1 MFFTG
6 ENREKRLIFALR
18 SPILKVK
25 KAAVSGRER
34 YEKLRDHHRQGK
46 RKQRP
51 RHRRGVGR
59 APGHPF
65 LQSGYPADDSGINE
79 QLFAN
84 AEKSF
89 RSSLLFRVAK
99 DAYNGEVIPPDSDNF
114 VSNENLFRYQAKVM
128 LGLAQNE
135 SCVMIGRCADF
146 ILRDRPNV
154 LRVFIHAPEEVR
166 VRRVMQRH
174 NLSEAEAR
182 RHMRQVDKRRA
193 DYYRA
198 FTGSDWRDAGHYDIC
213 FDSDHMGEEKIIRF
227 IMGYMNV
234 CFED

>member
-1 MFFTG
+1 MKNYVITIAR
-6 ENREKRLIFALR
+6 ENG
-18 SPILKVK
+18 SN
-25 KAAVSGRER
+25 
-34 YEKLRDHHRQGK
+34 
-46 RKQRP
+46 
-51 RHRRGVGR
+51 GR
-59 APGHPF
+59 AIGEALAGRLGIPF
-65 LQSGYPADDSGINE
+65 YNRDILRMAADDSGINE

-182 RHMRQVDKRRA
+182 RPMRQVDKRRA
-193 DYYRA
+193 AYYHYY
-198 FTGSDWRDAGHYDIC
+198 TGEEWRDAAGYDLSL
-213 FDSDHMGEEKIIRF
+213 DTDKLGEDGCVEFIKKILPLYEK
-227 IMGYMNV
+227 
-234 CFED
+234 

>member
-1 MFFTG
+1 MKNYVITIAR
-6 ENREKRLIFALR
+6 ENG
-18 SPILKVK
+18 SN
-25 KAAVSGRER
+25 G
-34 YEKLRDHHRQGK
+34 
-46 RKQRP
+46 P

-59 APGHPF
+59 GAWASLF
-65 LQSGYPADDSGINE
+65 TIGISCAWPPMTAASTNNC
-79 QLFAN
+79 LPTRRKA
-84 AEKSF
+84 F

-114 VSNENLFRYQAKVM
+114 VSNENLVPLPGQGDAGPGAERE
-128 LGLAQNE
+128 L
-135 SCVMIGRCADF
+135 CD
-146 ILRDRPNV
+146 DRP
-154 LRVFIHAPEEVR
+154 LRGLYFARPAQCAACVHPRAGGSAACA
-166 VRRVMQRH
+166 RVMQRH

>member
-1 MFFTG
+1 MKNYVITIAR
-6 ENREKRLIFALR
+6 ENG
-18 SPILKVK
+18 SN
-25 KAAVSGRER
+25 
-34 YEKLRDHHRQGK
+34 
-46 RKQRP
+46 
-51 RHRRGVGR
+51 GR
-59 APGHPF
+59 AIGEALAGRLGIPF
-65 LQSGYPADDSGINE
+65 YNRDILRMAADDSGINE

-154 LRVFIHAPEEVR
+154 LRVFIHAATCARWTNAERTITALSRAATGATPAIMTSASIPTIW
-166 VRRVMQRH
+166 VRRRSSAS
-174 NLSEAEAR
+174 L
-182 RHMRQVDKRRA
+182 
-193 DYYRA
+193 
-198 FTGSDWRDAGHYDIC
+198 WDI
-213 FDSDHMGEEKIIRF
+213 
-227 IMGYMNV
+227 
-234 CFED
+234 

>member
-1 MFFTG
+1 M
-6 ENREKRLIFALR
+6 ENRVITIARSYGSGGRNLGRLLAKVLGYEYYDREILR
-18 SPILKVK
+18 IASDE
-25 KAAVSGRER
+25 SGISE
-34 YEKLRDHHRQGK
+34 ELFRQADE
-46 RKQRP
+46 KQRIP
-51 RHRRGVGR
+51 
-59 APGHPF
+59 
-65 LQSGYPADDSGINE
+65 
-79 QLFAN
+79 
-84 AEKSF
+84 
-89 RSSLLFRVAK
+89 LFRIAREV
-99 DAYNGEVIPPDSDNF
+99 YTGEVIPPDSDNF

>member
-1 MFFTG
+1 MKNYVITIAR
-6 ENREKRLIFALR
+6 ENG
-18 SPILKVK
+18 
-25 KAAVSGRER
+25 SG
-34 YEKLRDHHRQGK
+34 
-46 RKQRP
+46 
-51 RHRRGVGR
+51 GR
-59 APGHPF
+59 AIGEALARQLGIPF
-65 LQSGYPADDSGINE
+65 YSRSILRMAADDSGINE
-79 QLFAN
+79 QLFAK
-84 AEKSF
+84 AEDNFKN
-89 RSSLLFRVAK
+89 SLLFRVAK

-128 LGLAQNE
+128 LALAENE

-166 VRRVMQRH
+166 VRTLMQRH
-174 NLSEAEAR
+174 SISEAEA
-182 RHMRQVDKRRA
+182 HKQMRKVDKRRA

-213 FDSDHMGEEKIIRF
+213 FDSDHMGQDKIIRF
-227 IMGYMNV
+227 LTGYMKV

>member
-1 MFFTG
+1 MTNKVITISRQFGSGGRTIGKKVAEKLGIPYYDKELVDEFIEEIG
-6 ENREKRLIFALR
+6 EYASVTSSFLFNI
-18 SPILKVK
+18 
-25 KAAVSGRER
+25 AVSAHPMGLIDTMSVSD
-34 YEKLRDHHRQGK
+34 KLYVCQTNVIRDL
-46 RKQRP
+46 
-51 RHRRGVGR
+51 
-59 APGHPF
+59 A
-65 LQSGYPADDSGINE
+65 
-79 QLFAN
+79 
-84 AEKSF
+84 
-89 RSSLLFRVAK
+89 AK
-99 DAYNGEVIPPDSDNF
+99 GPCVI
-114 VSNENLFRYQAKVM
+114 V
-128 LGLAQNE
+128 
-135 SCVMIGRCADF
+135 GRCADF

>member
-1 MFFTG
+1 M
-6 ENREKRLIFALR
+6 
-18 SPILKVK
+18 
-25 KAAVSGRER
+25 
-34 YEKLRDHHRQGK
+34 
-46 RKQRP
+46 
-51 RHRRGVGR
+51 
-59 APGHPF
+59 
-65 LQSGYPADDSGINE
+65 
-79 QLFAN
+79 
-84 AEKSF
+84 
-89 RSSLLFRVAK
+89 
-99 DAYNGEVIPPDSDNF
+99 
-114 VSNENLFRYQAKVM
+114 
-128 LGLAQNE
+128 
-135 SCVMIGRCADF
+135 
-146 ILRDRPNV
+146 RDRPNV

>member
-1 MFFTG
+1 MKNYVITIAR
-6 ENREKRLIFALR
+6 ENG
-18 SPILKVK
+18 SN
-25 KAAVSGRER
+25 
-34 YEKLRDHHRQGK
+34 
-46 RKQRP
+46 
-51 RHRRGVGR
+51 GR
-59 APGHPF
+59 AIGEALAGRLGIPF
-65 LQSGYPADDSGINE
+65 YNRDILRMAADDSGINE

-174 NLSEAEAR
+174 NLSEAAICAR
-182 RHMRQVDKRRA
+182 WTNAARTITALSRAATGATPAIMTSASIPTIWVRRRSSA
-193 DYYRA
+193 
-198 FTGSDWRDAGHYDIC
+198 SLWDI
-213 FDSDHMGEEKIIRF
+213 
-227 IMGYMNV
+227 
-234 CFED
+234 

>member
-1 MFFTG
+1 MELHLT
-6 ENREKRLIFALR
+6 
-18 SPILKVK
+18 
-25 KAAVSGRER
+25 
-34 YEKLRDHHRQGK
+34 
-46 RKQRP
+46 RKQY
-51 RHRRGVGR
+51 RRLLDMVYIGNWVLNSTRG
-59 APGHPF
+59 
-65 LQSGYPADDSGINE
+65 DDRIPDYDE
-79 QLFAN
+79 V
-84 AEKSF
+84 E
-89 RSSLLFRVAK
+89 SLLFSKAK
-99 DAYNGEVIPPDSDNF
+99 EEGMGVLAELYNGEVIPPDSDNF

>member
-1 MFFTG
+1 MKNYVITIAR
-6 ENREKRLIFALR
+6 ENG
-18 SPILKVK
+18 SN
-25 KAAVSGRER
+25 
-34 YEKLRDHHRQGK
+34 
-46 RKQRP
+46 
-51 RHRRGVGR
+51 GR
-59 APGHPF
+59 AIGEALAGRLGIPF
-65 LQSGYPADDSGINE
+65 YNRDILRMAADDSGINE

-174 NLSEAEAR
+174 NLSEAEATCARWTNAARTITALSRAATGATPAIMTSASIPTIWVR
-182 RHMRQVDKRRA
+182 RRSSA
-193 DYYRA
+193 
-198 FTGSDWRDAGHYDIC
+198 SLWDI
-213 FDSDHMGEEKIIRF
+213 
-227 IMGYMNV
+227 
-234 CFED
+234 

>member
-1 MFFTG
+1 MKNYVITIAR
-6 ENREKRLIFALR
+6 ENG
-18 SPILKVK
+18 SN
-25 KAAVSGRER
+25 
-34 YEKLRDHHRQGK
+34 
-46 RKQRP
+46 
-51 RHRRGVGR
+51 GR
-59 APGHPF
+59 AIGEALAGRLGIPF
-65 LQSGYPADDSGINE
+65 YNRDILRMAADDSGINE

-174 NLSEAEAR
+174 NLSEAEAVRPATCARWTNAERTITALSRAATGATPAIMTSASIPTIWVR
-182 RHMRQVDKRRA
+182 RRSSA
-193 DYYRA
+193 
-198 FTGSDWRDAGHYDIC
+198 SLWDI
-213 FDSDHMGEEKIIRF
+213 
-227 IMGYMNV
+227 
-234 CFED
+234 

>member
-1 MFFTG
+1 MNTF
-6 ENREKRLIFALR
+6 
-18 SPILKVK
+18 VK
-25 KAAVSGRER
+25 NDDPQWIDVTPGQR
-34 YEKLRDHHRQGK
+34 
-46 RKQRP
+46 RKIR
-51 RHRRGVGR
+51 
-59 APGHPF
+59 
-65 LQSGYPADDSGINE
+65 
-79 QLFAN
+79 
-84 AEKSF
+84 
-89 RSSLLFRVAK
+89 
-99 DAYNGEVIPPDSDNF
+99 AYNGEVIPPDSDNF

>member
-1 MFFTG
+1 MKNYVITIAR
-6 ENREKRLIFALR
+6 ENG
-18 SPILKVK
+18 SN
-25 KAAVSGRER
+25 
-34 YEKLRDHHRQGK
+34 
-46 RKQRP
+46 
-51 RHRRGVGR
+51 GR
-59 APGHPF
+59 AIGEALAGRLGIPF
-65 LQSGYPADDSGINE
+65 YNRDILRMAADDSGINE

-146 ILRDRPNV
+146 SLRDRPNV

-166 VRRVMQRH
+166 VRRVMQRGLLPRFH
-174 NLSEAEAR
+174 GQRLAR
-182 RHMRQVDKRRA
+182 RRPL
-193 DYYRA
+193 
-198 FTGSDWRDAGHYDIC
+198 
-213 FDSDHMGEEKIIRF
+213 
-227 IMGYMNV
+227 
-234 CFED
+234 

>member
-1 MFFTG
+1 MKNYVITIAR
-6 ENREKRLIFALR
+6 ENG
-18 SPILKVK
+18 SN
-25 KAAVSGRER
+25 
-34 YEKLRDHHRQGK
+34 
-46 RKQRP
+46 
-51 RHRRGVGR
+51 GR
-59 APGHPF
+59 AIGEALAGRLGIPF
-65 LQSGYPADDSGINE
+65 YNRDILRMAADDSGINE

-174 NLSEAEAR
+174 
-182 RHMRQVDKRRA
+182 RRA
-193 DYYRA
+193 AICARWTNAARTITALSRA
-198 FTGSDWRDAGHYDIC
+198 ATGATPAIMTSASIPTIWVRRRSSASLWDI
-213 FDSDHMGEEKIIRF
+213 
-227 IMGYMNV
+227 
-234 CFED
+234 

>member
-1 MFFTG
+1 MAGRLGIPFY
-6 ENREKRLIFALR
+6 NRDILR
-18 SPILKVK
+18 M
-25 KAAVSGRER
+25 A
-34 YEKLRDHHRQGK
+34 
-46 RKQRP
+46 
-51 RHRRGVGR
+51 
-59 APGHPF
+59 
-65 LQSGYPADDSGINE
+65 ADDSGINE

>member
-1 MFFTG
+1 M
-6 ENREKRLIFALR
+6 ENRVITIARSYGSGDRKMGRLLAKELGYEYYDREILR
-18 SPILKVK
+18 IASD
-25 KAAVSGRER
+25 E
-34 YEKLRDHHRQGK
+34 
-46 RKQRP
+46 
-51 RHRRGVGR
+51 
-59 APGHPF
+59 
-65 LQSGYPADDSGINE
+65 SGISE
-79 QLFAN
+79 
-84 AEKSF
+84 E
-89 RSSLLFRVAK
+89 LFRQADEKQHIPLFRIAREV
-99 DAYNGEVIPPDSDNF
+99 YTGEVIPPDSDNF